1 VFLALLL
8 STWLVG
14 ASAQTAVPRLER
26 DPIAQ
31 TDSRKTVRESSGWL
45 LVVAED
51 NLLDRL
57 EAPSVEH
64 TNGMPSVSVGEPLL
78 VMIFHANPGLKSDR
92 TGDVKCDLKVIQP
105 DGAVSTDE
113 TGVACFKGPLADG
126 EENLYLPGTI
136 VRFTGD
142 TTDPKGAWEVRVTMR
157 DVVRGTEIPLRASF
171 TLK

>member
-1 VFLALLL
+1 MSNVRKHLKHLLLALLL

-26 DPIAQ
+26 DPTAQ

-57 EAPSVEH
+57 EASSVEH
-64 TNGMPSVSVGEPLL
+64 TSDTPSVSVGEPLL
-78 VMIFHANPGLKSDR
+78 VVIFYANPGLRSDR

-105 DGAVSTDE
+105 NGAVSTVE
-113 TGVACFKGPLADG
+113 TGVACFKGPLAVG
-126 EENLYLPGTI
+126 EENLYLPGMI
-136 VRFTGD
+136 VRSTGEP
-142 TTDPKGAWEVRVTMR
+142 TDP
-157 DVVRGTEIPLRASF
+157 RASG
-171 TLK
+171 KSM